1 MLVLD
6 KLWRGEISP
15 SNTHVKR
22 GSEYSKLLKDLGKRE
37 EAIQEELTEEGRDL
51 FTDIQDLQIELSAR
65 ESQEAFTQGFR
76 LGVCLLLDALSEN
89 HGDFTYAGEQ

>member
-51 FTDIQDLQIELSAR
+51 FTDIQDLQIEQAHT
-65 ESQEAFTQGFR
+65 QPEALCKGLLGFP
-76 LGVCLLLDALSEN
+76 C
-89 HGDFTYAGEQ
+89 